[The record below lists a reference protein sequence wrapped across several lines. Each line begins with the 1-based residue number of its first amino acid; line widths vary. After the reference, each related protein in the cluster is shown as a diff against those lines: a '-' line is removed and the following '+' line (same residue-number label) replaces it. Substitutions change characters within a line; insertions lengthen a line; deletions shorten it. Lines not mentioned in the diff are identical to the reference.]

1 MYKLSAPDAAT
12 LGKEIIEMAG
22 KVEHGKAPLIML
34 YSEKMGTT
42 FTVDSDD
49 SGGYNDFDIVFE
61 VIP

>member
-12 LGKEIIEMAG
+12 LGKEIIEMSE
-22 KVEHGKAPLIML
+22 KVGHEQTPLTMI
-34 YSEKMGTT
+34 YSDKMGTT

-49 SGGYNDFDIVFE
+49 SGCYNGFDIVVE